1 MSTGDQSE
9 YVRGKIAERGVGQ
22 TARFMRDGFDRWA
35 ESSQPAREGQM
46 EKIPAEQQMPAVGGA
61 MTLSKARK
69 LYNNNRLAKHGAG
82 FKEELDK
89 IKGQVT
95 SILNVYRKISK
106 FIDDF
111 QQDLKD
117 EIIENPEVAASKPKL
132 VNFANKLLGWLESI
146 KVYKNVLD
154 EIAKMAESY
163 GMGRKRRLT
172 GGIAAEDIG
181 KYAKKVFEIYSF
193 VKTNAPNVRIILGLK
208 SLQPIGKQ
216 ILAAINPLLTAITG
230 PAPAGSGGAQVE
242 FTGGV
247 MKYLSDKRPI
257 DEGGLFEEEN
267 YDDYR
272 PIFHERAM
280 GQSPMKE
287 KPMGGRKPRHRSCEC
302 EGGAKLKD
310 KMVGYYHQ
318 FTSPLENMMAHKVG
332 KYKSQLPTAAD
343 KYLAGRTM
351 GPNEAA
357 EQAFRPAENELLDL
371 MRRRE
376 ARENAQRAAEKGLS
390 HSAKYLAGKGCGGRK
405 PSARGAI
412 VKKVMAERGLSLPQ
426 ASKYVKEHGLY

>member
-22 TARFMRDGFDRWA
+22 KARFMRDGFDRWA

-46 EKIPAEQQMPAVGGA
+46 EKIPAESQMPAVGGA

-82 FKEELDK
+82 FKEELEK
-89 IKGQVT
+89 IKEQVK

-132 VNFANKLLGWLESI
+132 VNFANKLLGWLESL

-154 EIAKMAESY
+154 ELAKLAESY

-172 GGIAAEDIG
+172 GGLAAEDIG

-193 VKTNAPNVRIILGLK
+193 VKSNAGNVRIILGLK

-216 ILAAINPLLTAITG
+216 ILDAINPLLTAIIG
-230 PAPAGSGGAQVE
+230 PAPAGSGKKHICNCGGAQVE

-247 MKYLSDKRPI
+247 MKYAVGKHSI

-267 YDDYR
+267 LDYDDYR
-272 PIFHERAM
+272 SVFHERSM
-280 GQSPMKE
+280 GQSPMQQKKAAGGMSSQE
-287 KPMGGRKPRHRSCEC
+287 KYIDEACKQREQGKLSKSEAMRNYLDRVCKP
-302 EGGAKLKD
+302 
-310 KMVGYYHQ
+310 
-318 FTSPLENMMAHKVG
+318 
-332 KYKSQLPTAAD
+332 
-343 KYLAGRTM
+343 
-351 GPNEAA
+351 
-357 EQAFRPAENELLDL
+357 
-371 MRRRE
+371 
-376 ARENAQRAAEKGLS
+376 KGQ
-390 HSAKYLAGKGCGGRK
+390 GMGGRK

>member
-22 TARFMRDGFDRWA
+22 KARFMRDGFDRWA

-46 EKIPAEQQMPAVGGA
+46 EKIPAESQMPAVGGA

-82 FKEELDK
+82 FKEELEK
-89 IKGQVT
+89 IKEQVK

-132 VNFANKLLGWLESI
+132 VNFANKLLGWLESL

-154 EIAKMAESY
+154 ELAKLAESY

-172 GGIAAEDIG
+172 GGLAAEDIG

-193 VKTNAPNVRIILGLK
+193 VKSNAGNVRIILGLK

-216 ILAAINPLLTAITG
+216 ILDAINPLLTAIIG
-230 PAPAGSGGAQVE
+230 PAPAGSGKKHICNCGGAQVE

-247 MKYLSDKRPI
+247 MKYAVGKHSI

-267 YDDYR
+267 LDYDDYR
-272 PIFHERAM
+272 PIFHERSMGQRSM
-280 GQSPMKE
+280 GQSPMQQK
-287 KPMGGRKPRHRSCEC
+287 KAAGG
-302 EGGAKLKD
+302 
-310 KMVGYYHQ
+310 M
-318 FTSPLENMMAHKVG
+318 
-332 KYKSQLPTAAD
+332 
-343 KYLAGRTM
+343 
-351 GPNEAA
+351 
-357 EQAFRPAENELLDL
+357 
-371 MRRRE
+371 
-376 ARENAQRAAEKGLS
+376 
-390 HSAKYLAGKGCGGRK
+390 GGRK